1 MAKKLNIYSSLIISI
16 VLTTTLTLI
25 LGEAFTHEF
34 NILLDAP
41 VISRFF
47 FTFQKPLIFVLV
59 IVIQA
64 ILFCFIYFK
73 IRPIM
78 LYIKDSRNTQ
88 HYLKSRKAT
97 LGIPWFIITV
107 TTSFWSLGTIIFYAV
122 NNWKSPGG
130 TPLSWV
136 FAFKITEG
144 FLAGTF
150 NAIIVENILVNY
162 KSILKIENIEQGE
175 HDTFASLRDILTL
188 IASFVALIIHLAY
201 VVRYFININ
210 PSAQGPK
217 NTFVSTMVVSCIL
230 GGVSIAAVV
239 ISRSLDKK
247 QIELLKN
254 RITQLASV
262 ESVNLSE
269 RATIINF
276 DAIGHISDAF
286 NRYTTS
292 LAHMIKSIQNSMQLL
307 ETSFKE
313 LEQTSADAGSFVNH
327 CVKNIT
333 SIKTVIDEETATVA
347 QAVNGIQTIHNNVNQ
362 LQQAIENQSAIVTE
376 SSAGI
381 EEMITNIQSVSSNI
395 EQVNHYYDELLHA
408 AQSGKTR
415 IKEANNLVDH
425 VAEMS
430 GLLLEANKVIAAIAS
445 QTNLLAMNAAIEAA
459 HAGDTG
465 AGFSVVADEI
475 RNLAEKSAIQSKDVG
490 NKLKEIKASID
501 KAVLSAAAAEQGY
514 DEVTELIDTVT
525 RFEDEIRNAMKE
537 QAEGS
542 KQVLEALTAMTTV
555 TETVRN
561 GSKEITKETVGLG
574 VDMAQLK
581 DLSGT
586 VYTLVN
592 QIHETITTMNEAF
605 NRVASTIARNNNA
618 VATVSNAVKRFII

>member
-1 MAKKLNIYSSLIISI
+1 
-16 VLTTTLTLI
+16 
-25 LGEAFTHEF
+25 
-34 NILLDAP
+34 
-41 VISRFF
+41 
-47 FTFQKPLIFVLV
+47 
-59 IVIQA
+59 
-64 ILFCFIYFK
+64 
-73 IRPIM
+73 M

-136 FAFKITEG
+136 LAFKITEG

-162 KSILKIENIEQGE
+162 KSILKIETIEQGE

-307 ETSFKE
+307 EASFKE

-459 HAGDTG
+459 HAGEAG
-465 AGFSVVADEI
+465 AGFSVVA
-475 RNLAEKSAIQSKDVG
+475 
-490 NKLKEIKASID
+490 
-501 KAVLSAAAAEQGY
+501 
-514 DEVTELIDTVT
+514 
-525 RFEDEIRNAMKE
+525 DEIRNAMKE